1 MFDLKNKRNLKRKLY
16 VALAISAFS
25 LLLPTT
31 VSAAAGTMGFSGGI
45 SEGSRMPT
53 VTERLLNPSLNGRRD
68 VTGDFLYSEVVFVS
82 GIPTEVEGEIVIG
95 GGDITAANFGNFTRT
110 INVVAGGEDEESLER
125 AIAFSVDWRREGN
138 QIIKNYSVSSW
149 GEVIVMTIGFE
160 ADGTPITDTFT
171 LDEERSDFIISI
183 IEDHNSGI
191 VFYRGHISKRAVFV
205 GETGDHIKELS
216 GVIYGFDSPYS
227 STETQRLDAFVL
239 APNWQMSYQIR
250 PSVSVTTSL
259 MYNPT
264 TPTPISFAGNYMHF
278 MQNNSVL
285 VYDIFIVPAPFH
297 FIETEGS
304 ANIETRQTFEQLVAP
319 DLSHLRGHFAERDIS
334 RLFAQQILTSQPQH
348 FVPTQVMTRGEFIV
362 ALVHAL
368 RIEIPAVQPLN
379 AFNRTARIVF
389 PDVTRERPEYPII
402 MAAYRAGIAHGR
414 SDGNFHVDSPITR
427 EEVVTVLIRAL
438 GLENVAPN
446 PTPVT
451 VFADSGNISS
461 WARRELA
468 AAYELGIISGDT
480 NGNFHPRRQITKA
493 EASAFINR
501 FIDYMREDLVHDYQE
516 RMVNFVW

>member
-1 MFDLKNKRNLKRKLY
+1 
-16 VALAISAFS
+16 
-25 LLLPTT
+25 
-31 VSAAAGTMGFSGGI
+31 
-45 SEGSRMPT
+45 
-53 VTERLLNPSLNGRRD
+53 
-68 VTGDFLYSEVVFVS
+68 
-82 GIPTEVEGEIVIG
+82 
-95 GGDITAANFGNFTRT
+95 
-110 INVVAGGEDEESLER
+110 
-125 AIAFSVDWRREGN
+125 
-138 QIIKNYSVSSW
+138 
-149 GEVIVMTIGFE
+149 
-160 ADGTPITDTFT
+160 TPEMETFT
-171 LDEERSDFIISI
+171 LDEDRSEFTISI
-183 IEDHNSGI
+183 LEDHNPGI
-191 VFYRGHISKRAVFV
+191 TFYRGNISKRAVFM
-205 GETGDHIKELS
+205 GETGDYIKEVS

-227 STETQRLDAFVL
+227 STETQRLDVFVL

-285 VYDIFIVPAPFH
+285 AYDIFIVPAPYH
-297 FIETEGS
+297 FIEREGS
-304 ANIETRQTFEQLVAP
+304 ATIATRQTFEQLISP

-348 FVPTQVMTRGEFIV
+348 FVPSQVMTRGEFIV

-368 RIEIPAVQPLN
+368 RIEVPTIQPLN

-414 SDGNFHVDSPITR
+414 NDGNFHIDSPITR

-451 VFADSGNISS
+451 VFADSGNVST
-461 WARRELA
+461 WARRELQ

-493 EASAFINR
+493 EASALINR